1 MPDAIYE
8 ELQETVVA
16 EIDETCDISL
26 AYINHKNQNLIT
38 SDYNHQSS
46 SLREFQQI
54 EHSVNE
60 ETRSSHL
67 DYSSRV
73 LHGSA

>member
-26 AYINHKNQNLIT
+26 AYINPKNQNLIT
-38 SDYNHQSS
+38 SDYNH
-46 SLREFQQI
+46 
-54 EHSVNE
+54 
-60 ETRSSHL
+60 
-67 DYSSRV
+67 
-73 LHGSA
+73 